1 MALSP
6 PPLNDNSGSSDI
18 FVLKLSLTLCPANP
32 IKIDGKAPYYASIP
46 LAYSA
51 AASFGITY

>member
-1 MALSP
+1 
-6 PPLNDNSGSSDI
+6 
-18 FVLKLSLTLCPANP
+18 LCPANP